1 MPVTSATCW
10 AEIDLSALHHNVE
23 VLREIAAPADLA
35 AVVKADA
42 YGHGAVDIGQA
53 ALQAGAEMLCVFTAR
68 EAVELREAGIDG
80 PILCMGP
87 LLPGDHGDH
96 EAAAEYDFAV
106 VVDSSETADA
116 LNRHASEQ
124 RIRVHINIDSGM
136 QRYGRPHAQAIALA
150 ELVRSLDGVEL
161 SAAFTHF
168 PDAGNADTDTSLDA
182 LRRFLR
188 TADQIGAPVR
198 HAAASAATFNLPK
211 STLDFVRAGIALYG
225 IDPAPELALPSAR
238 RLRPVMSW
246 RTTLLAVRDV
256 APGESVSYGGLWTA
270 ERESRIGVT
279 GVGYADGLLR
289 SQSPGGEMLVRG
301 QRAPIRGAVCMDSA
315 MIDLTNIPDAQV
327 GDAVTIIGAD
337 GSQSITAW
345 DLARR
350 SGTIPYEILTGVAA
364 RVPRRVAGQAD

>member
-1 MPVTSATCW
+1 MPVTSATSW
-10 AEIDLSALHHNVE
+10 AEIDLSALRHNVG

-42 YGHGAVDIGQA
+42 YGHGAVNIGRA
-53 ALQAGAEMLCVFTAR
+53 ALQAGASMLCVFTAR
-68 EAVELREAGIDG
+68 EAVELREAGIDD

-87 LLPGDHGDH
+87 LLPGDH

-106 VVDSSETADA
+106 VVDFRETAVA
-116 LNRHASEQ
+116 LNRHAGEQ

-150 ELVRSLDGVEL
+150 ELVRSLDGLEL
-161 SAAFTHF
+161 SALFTHL
-168 PDAGNADTDTSLDA
+168 PDAGNSDSCASRNA
-182 LRRFLR
+182 LRRFLG
-188 TADQIGAPVR
+188 TADQIGVPVR
-198 HAAASAATFNLPK
+198 HAAASAATFNLPE

-225 IDPAPELALPSAR
+225 IDPAPALALPSAR
-238 RLRPVMSW
+238 RLQPVMSW
-246 RTTLLAVRDV
+246 RTTLLAMRDV
-256 APGESVSYGGLWTA
+256 ARGESVSYGGLWTA

-289 SQSPGGEMLVRG
+289 SQSPDGEMLVRG
-301 QRAPIRGAVCMDSA
+301 QRAPIRGTICMDST
-315 MIDLTNIPDAQV
+315 MIDLTDIPDAQV
-327 GDAVTIIGAD
+327 GDVVTIIGAD

-350 SGTIPYEILTGVAA
+350 SGTIPYEILTGVAT
-364 RVPRRVAGQAD
+364 RVPRRIVGPAD